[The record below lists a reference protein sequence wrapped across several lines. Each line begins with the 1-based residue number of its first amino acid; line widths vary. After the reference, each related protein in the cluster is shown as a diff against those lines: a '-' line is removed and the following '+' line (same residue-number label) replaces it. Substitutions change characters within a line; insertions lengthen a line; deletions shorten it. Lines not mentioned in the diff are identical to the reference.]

1 MATLENMDIPSKWR
15 SWMHFCLSMVP
26 YSMLVNGEATG
37 FFSSSRGLRQ
47 GDPLSPISF
56 ILVMETLNRLV
67 NKAVDVRV
75 LEGFQITN
83 AW

>member
-1 MATLENMDIPSKWR
+1 MATLKNMDIPSKWR

-47 GDPLSPISF
+47 GDPLSPLFF
-56 ILVMETLNRLV
+56 ILMMETLSRLV
-67 NKAVDVRV
+67 NKAINISF
-75 LEGFQITN
+75 LEGF
-83 AW
+83 